1 MKKYEIHSVEY
12 VENQVSKRRVLEK
25 FDTKRQAID
34 FVLECMTNEEIKEIA
49 EDIGKPV
56 EEIEIQVVKLNNNG
70 EIEEILM
77 GVEYDKD

>member
-12 VENQVSKRRVLEK
+12 VENKINKRTTLEA

-34 FVLECMTNEEIKEIA
+34 FALECITNEEIKEIA
-49 EDIGKPV
+49 ESVGKPV
-56 EEIEIQVVKLNNNG
+56 EDIEIQVVKLNNNG

-77 GVEYDKD
+77 GLEYDND